1 MGKLYND
8 YYVRLGGVKY
18 YVMLGVVVTGG
29 ANNCCQPAGVVGR
42 KPWLHGG
49 GC

>member
-29 ANNCCQPAGVVGR
+29 GVLIIVVNQ
-42 KPWLHGG
+42 
-49 GC
+49 

>member
-29 ANNCCQPAGVVGR
+29 VLIIVVNQ
-42 KPWLHGG
+42 
-49 GC
+49 